1 MVNNLIALKKSLTN
15 NSSLTKILNQL
26 NNYFKK
32 TYLEKL
38 EKVILFGSQARG
50 EATEDSDIDILII
63 LNNNFNDHQESK
75 KISYFICDLCLEYD
89 VVITYF
95 FTTLEK
101 WKNTNN
107 AFFRNIR
114 KEGIIL

>member
-1 MVNNLIALKKSLTN
+1 MVNNLIVFQKSLTN
-15 NSSLTKILNQL
+15 NSPLTKILTQL
-26 NNYFKK
+26 NHYLKE

-50 EATEDSDIDILII
+50 NATEDSDIDILII
-63 LNNNFNDHQESK
+63 LNNDFNDHQESK

-89 VVITYF
+89 IVITCF